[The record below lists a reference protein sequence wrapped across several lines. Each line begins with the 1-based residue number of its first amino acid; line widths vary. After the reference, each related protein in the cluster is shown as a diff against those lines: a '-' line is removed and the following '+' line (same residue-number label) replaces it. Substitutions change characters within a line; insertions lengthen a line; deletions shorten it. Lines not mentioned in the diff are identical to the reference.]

1 MFLVTYIE
9 INMKIIITEEQYKQ
23 IIESEN
29 KRKLMSIPIELF
41 YNKMDAILDNYK
53 KKGFDGIKL
62 VGDVNFYSVFYMD
75 FDRIFEHIVEIDGN
89 LDLRRTNVKSLG
101 NLESVSGYLDL
112 GYCEDLV
119 SLGNLKYVGDYLILK
134 NTNITTLN
142 NLEIVGSN
150 LREYGSFLELSDT
163 PIRDFGK
170 LRYVGG
176 DITLWNNKTLTSF
189 GDLEE
194 VGGFLSVNE
203 SNIKSIGKLRKV
215 GGSLDL
221 NFTEI
226 KTLGNLEEVGGNLF
240 IARCQE
246 LDSFGK
252 LKYVGGGI
260 SMRKTPLADR
270 MSIDDIKNKIDVKGE
285 IIRI

>member
-1 MFLVTYIE
+1 
-9 INMKIIITEEQYKQ
+9 MKIIINEEQLRQ
-23 IIESEN
+23 IIENESNERLLEVSIDDFLSAEN
-29 KRKLMSIPIELF
+29 VIIRQ
-41 YNKMDAILDNYK
+41 YK
-53 KKGFDGIKL
+53 KRGYEGIKL
-62 VGDVNFYSVFYMD
+62 YGDLSFYSNSWKD
-75 FDRIFEHIVEIDGN
+75 FERLFEHVIEIDGN
-89 LDLRRTNVKSLG
+89 LDLRRTNIKSLG

-134 NTNITTLN
+134 NTNMTTLN
-142 NLEIVGSN
+142 NLETVGSN

-260 SMRKTPLADR
+260 SMRKTPLAQR
-270 MSIDDIKNKIDVKGE
+270 MSIDDIRNKIDVKGE
-285 IIRI
+285 IIIK

>member
-1 MFLVTYIE
+1 
-9 INMKIIITEEQYKQ
+9 MKIIISERQLRQ
-23 IIESEN
+23 IIENESNERLLEVSIDDFLSAEN
-29 KRKLMSIPIELF
+29 VIIRQ
-41 YNKMDAILDNYK
+41 YK
-53 KKGFDGIKL
+53 KRGYEGIKL
-62 VGDVNFYSVFYMD
+62 YGDLSFYSNSWKD
-75 FDRIFEHIVEIDGN
+75 FERLFEHVIEIDGN
-89 LDLRRTNVKSLG
+89 LDLRRTNIKSLG

-134 NTNITTLN
+134 NTNMTTLN
-142 NLEIVGSN
+142 NLETVGSN

-260 SMRKTPLADR
+260 SMRKTPLAQR
-270 MSIDDIKNKIDVKGE
+270 MSIDDIRNKIDVKGE
-285 IIRI
+285 IIIK

>member
-1 MFLVTYIE
+1 MRVIISERQLRTIIENESNERLLEVSVDEFLSAENV
-9 INMKIIITEEQYKQ
+9 IIRQYK
-23 IIESEN
+23 
-29 KRKLMSIPIELF
+29 KRGYE
-41 YNKMDAILDNYK
+41 
-53 KKGFDGIKL
+53 GIKL
-62 VGDVNFYSVFYMD
+62 IGDLSFYSNSSKD
-75 FDRIFEHIVEIDGN
+75 FERLFEHVLEIDGN

-134 NTNITTLN
+134 NTNMTTLN
-142 NLEIVGSN
+142 NLETVGSN

-285 IIRI
+285 IITK

>member
-1 MFLVTYIE
+1 
-9 INMKIIITEEQYKQ
+9 MKIIINERQLRQ
-23 IIESEN
+23 IIENESNERLLEVSIDDFLSAEN
-29 KRKLMSIPIELF
+29 VIIRQ
-41 YNKMDAILDNYK
+41 YK
-53 KKGFDGIKL
+53 KQGYDGIKL
-62 VGDVNFYSVFYMD
+62 YGDLSFYSNSWKD
-75 FDRIFEHIVEIDGN
+75 FERLFEHVIEIDGN
-89 LDLRRTNVKSLG
+89 LDLRRTNIKSLG

-134 NTNITTLN
+134 NTNMTTLN
-142 NLEIVGSN
+142 NLETVGSN

-260 SMRKTPLADR
+260 SMRKTPLAQR
-270 MSIDDIKNKIDVKGE
+270 MSIDDIRNKIDVKGE
-285 IIRI
+285 IIIK